1 MRKILKME
9 MKTLQIIEDILNQKK
24 LPTHIMSLDK
34 RVLETIKNKI
44 AEENE
49 DSKISEVLITW
60 LNNID
65 EGKKDID
72 TNKIIQELINKI
84 KD

>member
-1 MRKILKME
+1 
-9 MKTLQIIEDILNQKK
+9 
-24 LPTHIMSLDK
+24 MSLDK

-49 DSKISEVLITW
+49 DSKISEILISW

-65 EGKKDID
+65 EGKKDFD
-72 TNKIIQELINKI
+72 TNQIIQELINKI

>member
-1 MRKILKME
+1 
-9 MKTLQIIEDILNQKK
+9 
-24 LPTHIMSLDK
+24 MSLDK

-49 DSKISEVLITW
+49 DSKISEVLIAW

>member
-1 MRKILKME
+1 
-9 MKTLQIIEDILNQKK
+9 
-24 LPTHIMSLDK
+24 MSLDK

-49 DSKISEVLITW
+49 DSKISEVLVTW

-65 EGKKDID
+65 EGKKDLD
-72 TNKIIQELINKI
+72 TNKIIQELINII
-84 KD
+84 KN

>member
-1 MRKILKME
+1 
-9 MKTLQIIEDILNQKK
+9 
-24 LPTHIMSLDK
+24 MSLDK

-49 DSKISEVLITW
+49 DSKISEILISW
-60 LNNID
+60 LDNID
-65 EGKKDID
+65 EGKKDFD
-72 TNKIIQELINKI
+72 TNQIIQELIKKI

>member
-1 MRKILKME
+1 
-9 MKTLQIIEDILNQKK
+9 
-24 LPTHIMSLDK
+24 MSLDK

-49 DSKISEVLITW
+49 DNKISEILISW
-60 LNNID
+60 LDNID
-65 EGKKDID
+65 EGKKDFD
-72 TNKIIQELINKI
+72 TNQIIQELINKI

>member
-1 MRKILKME
+1 
-9 MKTLQIIEDILNQKK
+9 
-24 LPTHIMSLDK
+24 MSLDK

-72 TNKIIQELINKI
+72 TNKIIQELIDKI
-84 KD
+84 KDQK

>member
-1 MRKILKME
+1 
-9 MKTLQIIEDILNQKK
+9 
-24 LPTHIMSLDK
+24 MSLDK

-49 DSKISEVLITW
+49 DSKISEALITW

>member
-1 MRKILKME
+1 
-9 MKTLQIIEDILNQKK
+9 
-24 LPTHIMSLDK
+24 MSLDK

-44 AEENE
+44 TEENE
-49 DSKISEVLITW
+49 DSKISEVLIAW

>member
-1 MRKILKME
+1 
-9 MKTLQIIEDILNQKK
+9 
-24 LPTHIMSLDK
+24 MSLDK
-34 RVLETIKNKI
+34 RVLETIKNKV

-49 DSKISEVLITW
+49 DSKISEVLVTW

-65 EGKKDID
+65 EGKKDLD